1 MGVSDLNVCGIAWI
15 QNKELGGP
23 TCCVSHKTNN
33 GAKNGEFS
41 QKCEGVLK

>member
-1 MGVSDLNVCGIAWI
+1 MRVSDLNVCGIAWI
-15 QNKELGGP
+15 QNKELGP
-23 TCCVSHKTNN
+23 TYCVSHKTNN